1 MRNARRP
8 AGVTLALPFQES
20 GAGSSCRDVARQT
33 RANAQDLEDLEDLE
47 DPEDPLGS
55 GEGPPTG

>member
-33 RANAQDLEDLEDLE
+33 RANAQDLED
-47 DPEDPLGS
+47 PEDPLGS